1 MTRDW
6 FTQQEVA
13 ERWNCSV
20 RTVNRHIKSGDITA
34 MRLGSMV
41 RIDVDS
47 VEQFERASL
56 IPAGEVD
63 LAAVEN
69 YVGAGGAA

>member
-20 RTVNRHIKSGDITA
+20 RTVNRHIKAGDITA
-34 MRLGSMV
+34 MRLGSLV

-47 VEQFERASL
+47 VELFEQASV
-56 IPAGEVD
+56 IS
-63 LAAVEN
+63 
-69 YVGAGGAA
+69 GGAA